1 MNSSTVYR
9 MRLHFPWAKVAK
21 ALAEVRTGTDVRTL
35 YGAVTGPG
43 LWLVGDEGVYLMPNT
58 KAKART
64 IVYARECDPT
74 KLDFETWWANKRRGF
89 GGGDGIEFIDIKDI
103 DRIAAAFVKDNHK
116 KLPLRLFY
124 IDISEENF
132 TIGVQ

>member
-1 MNSSTVYR
+1 MNSSPIYR

-21 ALAEVRTGTDVRTL
+21 ALAEVRTGTDIRTL

-74 KLDFETWWANKRRGF
+74 RLDFETWWANKRRGF
-89 GGGDGIEFIDIKDI
+89 GGGDGVDFIALENVDSSAAEFIEQ
-103 DRIAAAFVKDNHK
+103 HSK
-116 KLPLRLFY
+116 KPRFFC

-132 TIGVQ
+132 KIGVL

>member
-64 IVYARECDPT
+64 IIYARECDPT

-89 GGGDGIEFIDIKDI
+89 GGGDGIDFIAIENVGSCAAEFIEQ
-103 DRIAAAFVKDNHK
+103 HSK
-116 KLPLRLFY
+116 KPRFFC
-124 IDISEENF
+124 IDISEEHF
-132 TIGVQ
+132 KIGVL